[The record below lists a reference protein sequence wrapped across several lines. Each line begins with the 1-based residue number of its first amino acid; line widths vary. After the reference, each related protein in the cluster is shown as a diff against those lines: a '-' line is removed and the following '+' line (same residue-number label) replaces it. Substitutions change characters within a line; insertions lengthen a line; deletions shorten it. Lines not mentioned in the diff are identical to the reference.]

1 MIAGPLALGRPATLE
16 SMPQRT
22 DSLDLGGLR
31 LSPGE
36 GRRLQLHAG
45 HDPLVLSGQRYSI
58 EPASLPVTLDISR
71 MTAGGYAL
79 RLRFEAR
86 LRGPCMRCLGAADP
100 TIAVDA
106 REVDQA
112 GAGEELDSPYVSQAE
127 LDLRGWVRDALALAL
142 PSQLVCRADCAG
154 LCPVCGADLNLAGA
168 DHAHER
174 EPDPRWAKLRELR
187 LE

>member
-1 MIAGPLALGRPATLE
+1 
-16 SMPQRT
+16 MPQRT
-22 DSLDLGGLR
+22 DTFDLGGLG
-31 LSPGE
+31 LSAGE
-36 GRRLQLHAG
+36 GRRLELHAR
-45 HDPLVLSGQRYSI
+45 HDPLLLSGQRYTVD
-58 EPASLPVTLDISR
+58 PASLPVTLDVSR
-71 MTAGGYAL
+71 MTAGGYSL

-86 LRGPCMRCLGAADP
+86 VIGPCMRCLAAADLV
-100 TIAVDA
+100 IAVDA

-112 GAGEELDSPYVSQAE
+112 GGGEELDSPYVGQAQ

-142 PSQLVCRADCAG
+142 PSQLVCREDCAG
-154 LCPVCGADLNLAGA
+154 LCPVCGEDLNLAAA